1 VIDVTA
7 HLHVHQPHVLG
18 APQKVVP
25 MDCMIHT
32 PVQMHVDKVIL
43 DHVTV
48 MHHVF
53 LHHVLV
59 EHQKRAHMD
68 SIKQMYVLMLV
79 LKHKLEIVIVLHVHF
94 HPVLV
99 GHLQLIPLMV
109 IRQFLVQ
116 TYVDKH

>member
-1 VIDVTA
+1 VRF
-7 HLHVHQPHVLG
+7 HHVLG

-25 MDCMIHT
+25 MDCMIHIH
-32 PVQMHVDKVIL
+32 VQTTVDKKTL
-43 DHVTV
+43 DHATV

-53 LHHVLV
+53 LHHVQV

-68 SIKQMYVLMLV
+68 SIKQMYVLMPV
-79 LKHKLEIVIVLHVHF
+79 LKHKLETVIVLHVHF

-109 IRQFLVQ
+109 TRQFLVQ